1 MSLRAS
7 KNFATGKKLGQVIDV
22 RNLTELSL
30 NHKPLVWYFIIVA
43 FIGGIFSY
51 FRLGRMED
59 PKFVVRE
66 MIVAA
71 YWPGSTADEMQRQ
84 VTDKL
89 EKKLQ
94 DIPHLDNLRS
104 ETRPGETIIYI
115 TLDDTLATENI
126 RPTWRD
132 VRNYCGDITDLPE
145 GVKIFFNDTYD
156 EVFGSIYALTGDGF
170 TYEELRRHAED
181 IRRLLLSVDT
191 VKKIE
196 LIGVQTEI
204 VYVEID
210 RTKLAELGIS
220 PQVISSTLAA
230 QNAMTPAGMVDT
242 ASDNVYLRV
251 TGAFDNVDAI
261 RNLPI
266 NANGKIFRLSDIATV
281 ERKFSEPP
289 SPRMFFGDKPA
300 VGIAISMEDGGN
312 ILQLGD
318 DLNKMT
324 AAIQAELPL
333 GLELHQVS
341 NQPQVVRESIGDF
354 VETLLLAIVIVLAVS
369 FASLGLRTGLVV
381 AGCIPLVLAGTF
393 CFMLVL
399 GIDLHKVSLGSLII
413 ALGLLVDDAMI
424 AVEMM
429 SVQLERGLSKFDAAC
444 HAFNVTAKPMLTG
457 TLITCAG
464 FIPVAFAK
472 GLASE
477 FCRDL
482 FWVVSIALI
491 LSWIV
496 SVMVAPLFGTYIIKI
511 DKVADGEL
519 YNSRFYKAFRRVLEI
534 FLSHR
539 VIVLAGTCAVF
550 AVSIFAARFVQME
563 FFPPSIRPE
572 ILIKL
577 TLPEGS
583 SLAATQA
590 EADRFAKFLDDNQ
603 GDLENFV
610 YYVGRDTPRFV
621 LTIAPK
627 TNADNVAKFV
637 VTAKGDNRDGLIK
650 KIRAELADNFPLV
663 RANIQLIQTGPP
675 ADYPIMIRVSGT
687 DLDKVHDLAAQV
699 ADKIAA
705 DSNVTEIVLDW
716 HEKSKVARID
726 LDTDK
731 LRALGVTTQAVKSTL
746 YTELTGAKVAEF
758 YTGDRTI
765 AIDLRLAAAD
775 RNNLAAL
782 KNLPVYLGAAG
793 YVPLEQIAKIS
804 YGAEFGLINRRN
816 LKPTVTVQANILS
829 GTANDATKRA
839 LAATEDLR
847 KNLPLGYKIEAGG
860 DLEQSNKATNHLL
873 VPMPLLVF
881 VIMTLLMIQLGDLRA
896 MILTLLTA
904 PLGLIGVIF
913 AMIALSKPLGF
924 VAEMGVIA
932 LSGMIIRNSV
942 ILIDQIQSHL
952 SKGENLHDAIIDSA
966 VLRFRPIM
974 LTAAAAIL
982 GMLPLMRSIFW
993 APMAVAIAG
1002 GLLVATVLTLLVLP
1016 VMYATVYKNIE
1027 RT

>member
-1 MSLRAS
+1 MM
-7 KNFATGKKLGQVIDV
+7 

-30 NHKPLVWYFIIVA
+30 NHKNLVWYFIIVA
-43 FIGGIFSY
+43 FIGGAMLF
-51 FRLGRMED
+51 FKLGRMED
-59 PKFVVRE
+59 PKFVIRE
-66 MIVAA
+66 MIVIA
-71 YWPGSTADEMQRQ
+71 YWPGSTADEMQEQ

-94 DIPHLDNLRS
+94 DIPNLDHLRS
-104 ETRPGETIIYI
+104 KTRAGQTVIYV
-115 TLDDTLATENI
+115 TLDDTLATEKI

-132 VRNYCGDITDLPE
+132 VRNYCGEIRDLPE

-156 EVFGSIYALTGDGF
+156 DVYGSIYALTGDGF

-181 IRRLLLSVDT
+181 IRRLLIDIDD
-191 VKKIE
+191 VKKIQ
-196 LIGVQTEI
+196 LLGVQSEV

-210 RTKLAELGIS
+210 RTKLAALGIS

-242 ASDNVYLRV
+242 SSDNVYLRV
-251 TGAFDNVDAI
+251 TGTFDAVNDI

-266 NANGKIFRLSDIATV
+266 NAGGKIFRLSDIATV
-281 ERKFSEPP
+281 ERRFVEPP
-289 SPRMFFGDKPA
+289 NSKMFFNGKPA
-300 VGIAISMEDGGN
+300 IGIAISMADGGN
-312 ILQLGD
+312 ILKLGD
-318 DLNKMT
+318 NLD
-324 AAIQAELPL
+324 AAISAIKSDLPT
-333 GLELHQVS
+333 GLELDAVS
-341 NQPQVVRESIGDF
+341 NQPQVVENSIGDF

-393 CFMLVL
+393 CFMFAL

-413 ALGLLVDDAMI
+413 SLGLLVDDAMI

-472 GLASE
+472 GIASE

-482 FWVVSIALI
+482 FFVVSIALI

-496 SVMVAPLFGTYIIKI
+496 SVMVAPLFGTYIIKV
-511 DKVADGEL
+511 DKVAEGEL
-519 YNSRFYKAFRRVLEI
+519 YNSRFYRAFRRVLEI
-534 FLSHR
+534 FLR
-539 VIVLAGTCAVF
+539 NKVIVLAGTCAAF
-550 AVSIFAARFVQME
+550 AVTIFAARFVQME

-572 ILIKL
+572 ILIKF

-583 SLAATQA
+583 SIAATQA
-590 EADRFAKFLDDNQ
+590 EADRFAKFLDTQRDNL
-603 GDLENFV
+603 DNYS
-610 YYVGRDTPRFV
+610 YYVGQDLPRFV
-621 LTIAPK
+621 LTVAPEFA
-627 TNADNVAKFV
+627 ADNLARFVVVAKE
-637 VTAKGDNRDGLIK
+637 ADNRDAVIK
-650 KIRAELADNFPLV
+650 KIRTELAENFPLV

-675 ADYPIMIRVSGT
+675 ADYPIMLRVTGT
-687 DLDKVHDLAAQV
+687 DVNKAHELAAQV
-699 ADKIAA
+699 ADRVAA
-705 DSNVTEIVLDW
+705 DSNVTDVNLDW
-716 HEKSKVARID
+716 NEKSKVVRID
-726 LDTDK
+726 LDQDK
-731 LRALGVTTQAVKSTL
+731 LRALGVTAQAVKSTL
-746 YTELTGAKVAEF
+746 YTEITGAKVAEF

-765 AIDLRLAAAD
+765 DIDLRLAAAD

-782 KNLPVYLGAAG
+782 KNLPIYLGTAG

-829 GTANDATKRA
+829 GTANDATKKA
-839 LAATEDLR
+839 LAATADLQ
-847 KNLPLGYKIEAGG
+847 KNLPLGCKIEAGG
-860 DLEQSNKATNHLL
+860 DLEQSGKSSGHLAAMLPL
-873 VPMPLLVF
+873 VVF

-896 MILTLLTA
+896 MVLTLLTA

-913 AMIALSKPLGF
+913 AMITLSKPMGF
-924 VAEMGVIA
+924 VAELGVIA

-952 SKGENLHDAIIDSA
+952 RAGENLHDAIIDSA

-993 APMAVAIAG
+993 GPMAVAIAG
-1002 GLLVATVLTLLVLP
+1002 GLFVATVLTLLVLP
-1016 VMYATVYKNIE
+1016 VMYSAVYQE
-1027 RT
+1027 RILHND

>member
-1 MSLRAS
+1 M
-7 KNFATGKKLGQVIDV
+7 IDV
-22 RNLTELSL
+22 RNLTEVSL
-30 NHKPLVWYFIIVA
+30 KHKTLVWYFIIVA
-43 FIGGIFSY
+43 FVGGVFAY

-59 PKFVVRE
+59 PAFVVRE

-71 YWPGSTADEMQRQ
+71 YWPGATADEMQRQ

-94 DIPHLDNLRS
+94 DIPGLDNLRS
-104 ETRPGETIIYI
+104 ETRAGQTVIYVQ
-115 TLDDTLATENI
+115 LDDTLNTAAI

-132 VRNYCGDITDLPE
+132 VRNYCGDITDLPS
-145 GVKIFFNDTYD
+145 GVIGPYFNDTYD
-156 EVFGSIYALTGDGF
+156 EVYGSIYALTGDGF

-181 IRRLLLSVDT
+181 IRRLMLAVDD

-196 LIGVQTEI
+196 LIGVQSEV
-204 VYVEID
+204 VYVEIAL
-210 RTKLAELGIS
+210 TKLAELGIS
-220 PQVISSTLAA
+220 PQTISDTLAA
-230 QNAMTPAGMVDT
+230 QNAMTPSGKVDT
-242 ASDNVYLRV
+242 SSDNVYLRV
-251 TGAFDNVDAI
+251 TGTFDDVDAI

-266 NANGKIFRLSDIATV
+266 NAGGKVFRLADVAAV
-281 ERKFSEPP
+281 ERRFVDPPEPLMTFNG
-289 SPRMFFGDKPA
+289 SPA
-300 VGIAISMEDGGN
+300 VGIAVAMENGGN

-318 DLNKMT
+318 DLDEIV

-333 GLELHQVS
+333 GLEIAQVS
-341 NQPQVVRESIGDF
+341 DQPEVVRESIGDF
-354 VETLLLAIVIVLAVS
+354 VETLILAIVIVLAVS
-369 FASLGLRTGLVV
+369 FASLGVRTGLVV

-393 CFMLVL
+393 CFMFAL

-472 GLASE
+472 GIASE
-477 FCRDL
+477 FCRDM

-496 SVMVAPLFGTYIIKI
+496 SVMVAPLFGTYIINVG
-511 DKVADGEL
+511 KVADGEL
-519 YNSRFYKAFRRVLEI
+519 YGGRFYRIFRRTLEI
-534 FLSHR
+534 FLDNK
-539 VIVLAGTCAVF
+539 ILVLSGTIA
-550 AVSIFAARFVQME
+550 ALGATIFAAGAVQME

-572 ILIKL
+572 ILIKF

-583 SLAATQA
+583 SIAATRA
-590 EADRFAKFLDDNQ
+590 EADRFAKFLDTERDN
-603 GDLENFV
+603 LKNFAC
-610 YYVGRDTPRFV
+610 YVGRDTPRFV

-627 TNADNVAKFV
+627 TAADNCAKFV
-637 VTAKGDNRDGLIK
+637 VTAKADNRDALIA
-650 KIRAELADNFPLV
+650 KIRNELAENFPNV

-675 ADYPIMIRVSGT
+675 ADYPIMLRVSGT
-687 DLDKVHDLAAQV
+687 DLDKVHELAAQV
-699 ADKIAA
+699 ADRVAQNP
-705 DSNVTEIVLDW
+705 NVTGVNLDW
-716 HEKSKVARID
+716 NEKSKVVRID
-726 LDTDK
+726 LDHDK
-731 LRALGVTTQAVKSTL
+731 LRALGVTAQAVKSML
-746 YTELTGAKVAEF
+746 YTEITGAKVAEF

-765 AIDLRLAAAD
+765 DIDLRLAAAD

-782 KNLPVYLGAAG
+782 KNLPIYLGAAG
-793 YVPLEQIAKIS
+793 YVPLEQVAKIS
-804 YGAEFGLINRRN
+804 YGAELGLINRRD

-839 LAATEDLR
+839 LDATADLR
-847 KNLPLGYKIEAGG
+847 KNLPLGYSIEAGG
-860 DLEQSNKATNHLL
+860 DFEQSAKSTNHLAAMLPIVAL
-873 VPMPLLVF
+873 VIV
-881 VIMTLLMIQLGDLRA
+881 TLLMLQLGDSKA
-896 MILTLLTA
+896 MLLTLLTA

-913 AMIALSKPLGF
+913 ALVILSRPLGF
-924 VAEMGVIA
+924 VAKLGVIA

-942 ILIDQIQSHL
+942 ILIDQIQQHCAA
-952 SKGENLHDAIIDSA
+952 GEALHDAIIDSA

-993 APMAVAIAG
+993 GPMAVAIAG

-1016 VMYATVYKNIE
+1016 VMYAAVYQE